1 MGREDATRTM
11 DEVLGQGDAYQRE
24 LLLRSLL
31 EFLNGQQQT
40 RSEEI
45 AASKREAAKGIN
57 KAPVD
62 MAQLVGDTVEFAE
75 SR

>member
-40 RSEEI
+40 RSEEV
-45 AASKREAAKGIN
+45 AASKRDAVKGAHD
-57 KAPVD
+57 APVD
-62 MAQLVGDTVEFAE
+62 MAQLVGDTAEFAE